1 MTGDNTVQAKDL
13 DYIVEK
19 FPHLEAFED
28 KTILITGF
36 AGFLGYYLTHFF
48 LRALELGTDIKSL
61 VLLDNFML
69 RTPNWVSQL
78 PKWGSKIQVES
89 FDVATDGLAPAVRKY
104 APDYI
109 VHMAS
114 IASPT
119 FYRKYPVETLDAN
132 VLGLRHLLDA
142 ARDLPLAGMLVF
154 SSSEV
159 YGDPP
164 SDAIPTAED
173 YRGNVA
179 SIGPRACYD
188 EAKRFSETLCYVFA
202 ETYNLPICIVRPFN
216 NFGPGMS
223 IDDKRAPADLA
234 RAVLRNEDIVLY
246 SDGSP
251 TRTFCYV
258 ADATVGYLKAL
269 TYGKFD
275 YFNIGME
282 GPEVSVREFAE
293 IYQRVGKAMLGYTG
307 SVRFEKPVEK
317 GYLTHNP
324 ARRCPDMTKARRFL
338 QFEPEITTEEGVGRF
353 LTYLRQEEE
362 K

>member
-1 MTGDNTVQAKDL
+1 MKGDETVQARDL
-13 DYIVEK
+13 AYIIER
-19 FPHLEAFED
+19 FARLDAFEN

-48 LRALELGTDIKSL
+48 LQALDLGTTIKSL

-69 RTPNWVSQL
+69 RTPGWISRL
-78 PKWGSKIQVES
+78 SDRGAKIHVES
-89 FDVATDGLAPAVRKY
+89 IDVANNSLAPVIRKY

-114 IASPT
+114 IASPSY
-119 FYRKYPVETLDAN
+119 YRKYPVETLDAN
-132 VLGLRHLLDA
+132 VWGLRHLLDA
-142 ARDLPLAGMLVF
+142 SRDLSLSGLLFF
-154 SSSEV
+154 SSSEI

-164 SDAIPTAED
+164 SDAIPTVED

-179 SIGPRACYD
+179 SMGPRACYD
-188 EAKRFSETLCYVFA
+188 EAKRFGETLCYVFA
-202 ETYNLPICIVRPFN
+202 ETYKLPICIVRPFN

-223 IDDKRAPADLA
+223 VDDKRAPADLA

-258 ADATVGYLKAL
+258 ADAVVGYLKAL
-269 TYGKFD
+269 THGKFD
-275 YFNIGME
+275 YFNIGMD
-282 GPEVSVREFAE
+282 GPKVSVRDFAE

-307 SVRFEKPVEK
+307 SVRFEKPIEK
-317 GYLTHNP
+317 SYLIHNP
-324 ARRCPDMTKARRFL
+324 MRRCPDMSKARRVL
-338 QFEPEITTEEGVGRF
+338 RFEPEITTEEGVRRF
-353 LTYLRQEEE
+353 LTHLKEEE
-362 K
+362 RT